1 MARTKLEIL
10 SGYIYNQND
19 TDRIEIDAHNRPY
32 ILEEGFG
39 RVYLPKKGGYN
50 YSIDN

>member
-10 SGYIYNQND
+10 AGYIYNQND
-19 TDRIEIDAHNRPY
+19 ADRIEIDAHNRPY
-32 ILEEGFG
+32 IREVDGKF
-39 RVYLPKKGGYN
+39 YLPKKGGYN